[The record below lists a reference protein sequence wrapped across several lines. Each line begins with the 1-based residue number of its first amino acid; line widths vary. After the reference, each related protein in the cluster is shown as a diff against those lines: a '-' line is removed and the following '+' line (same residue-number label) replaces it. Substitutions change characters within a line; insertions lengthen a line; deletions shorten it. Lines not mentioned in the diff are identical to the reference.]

1 MEIPEEMIETLVPA
15 VREQLESPDT
25 AYVKNC
31 LERLTG
37 REKLGEQEALEL
49 MAQALAGHGFQYALN
64 SLFTLAD
71 ISFYIS
77 APAVVNAVSVK
88 YTIEQVIIH
97 SINRQSR

>member
-37 REKLGEQEALEL
+37 REKLVEL
-49 MAQALAGHGFQYALN
+49 MAQALAITINAMVVGGRSFDSGKYKAL
-64 SLFTLAD
+64 LKDLPALPD
-71 ISFYIS
+71 E
-77 APAVVNAVSVK
+77 AP
-88 YTIEQVIIH
+88 
-97 SINRQSR
+97 

>member
-37 REKLGEQEALEL
+37 REKLGEQETLEL
-49 MAQALAGHGFQYALN
+49 MAQALAITINAMVVGGRSFDSEKYKAL
-64 SLFTLAD
+64 LKDLPALPD
-71 ISFYIS
+71 E
-77 APAVVNAVSVK
+77 AP
-88 YTIEQVIIH
+88 
-97 SINRQSR
+97 

>member
-49 MAQALAGHGFQYALN
+49 MAQALAITINVVGGRSFDSGKYKAL
-64 SLFTLAD
+64 LKDLPALPD
-71 ISFYIS
+71 E
-77 APAVVNAVSVK
+77 AP
-88 YTIEQVIIH
+88 
-97 SINRQSR
+97 

>member
-49 MAQALAGHGFQYALN
+49 MAQALAITINAMVVGGRSFDSGKYKALP
-64 SLFTLAD
+64 D
-71 ISFYIS
+71 E
-77 APAVVNAVSVK
+77 AP
-88 YTIEQVIIH
+88 
-97 SINRQSR
+97 

>member
-37 REKLGEQEALEL
+37 RENWENRKLWNL
-49 MAQALAGHGFQYALN
+49 MAAALAITINAMVVGGRSFDSGKYKAL
-64 SLFTLAD
+64 LKDLPALPD
-71 ISFYIS
+71 E
-77 APAVVNAVSVK
+77 AP
-88 YTIEQVIIH
+88 
-97 SINRQSR
+97 

>member
-49 MAQALAGHGFQYALN
+49 MAQALAITINAMVVGGRSFDSETYKAL
-64 SLFTLAD
+64 LKDLPALPD
-71 ISFYIS
+71 E
-77 APAVVNAVSVK
+77 AP
-88 YTIEQVIIH
+88 
-97 SINRQSR
+97 

>member
-49 MAQALAGHGFQYALN
+49 MAQALAITINAMVVGGRSFDSGKYKAL
-64 SLFTLAD
+64 LKDCLL
-71 ISFYIS
+71 
-77 APAVVNAVSVK
+77 
-88 YTIEQVIIH
+88 YT
-97 SINRQSR
+97 SPSPRDTR

>member
-49 MAQALAGHGFQYALN
+49 MAQALAITINAMVVGGRSFDSGKYKALLKDPPAHHTVPVSGVRPPCLHG
-64 SLFTLAD
+64 
-71 ISFYIS
+71 
-77 APAVVNAVSVK
+77 
-88 YTIEQVIIH
+88 
-97 SINRQSR
+97 

>member
-49 MAQALAGHGFQYALN
+49 MAQALAITINAMVVGGR
-64 SLFTLAD
+64 
-71 ISFYIS
+71 SFDS
-77 APAVVNAVSVK
+77 EK
-88 YTIEQVIIH
+88 YTALLKDLPALPDEAP
-97 SINRQSR
+97 

>member
-49 MAQALAGHGFQYALN
+49 MAQALAITINAKVVGGR
-64 SLFTLAD
+64 
-71 ISFYIS
+71 SFG
-77 APAVVNAVSVK
+77 SVK
-88 YTIEQVIIH
+88 YKALLKDLPALPDEAP
-97 SINRQSR
+97 

>member
-15 VREQLESPDT
+15 VQEQLESPDT

-49 MAQALAGHGFQYALN
+49 MAQALAITINAMVVGGRSFDSEKYKAL
-64 SLFTLAD
+64 LKDLPALPD
-71 ISFYIS
+71 E
-77 APAVVNAVSVK
+77 AP
-88 YTIEQVIIH
+88 
-97 SINRQSR
+97 

>member
-49 MAQALAGHGFQYALN
+49 MAQALAITINAMVVGGRFFDSEKYMAL
-64 SLFTLAD
+64 LKDLPALPD
-71 ISFYIS
+71 E
-77 APAVVNAVSVK
+77 AP
-88 YTIEQVIIH
+88 
-97 SINRQSR
+97 

>member
-49 MAQALAGHGFQYALN
+49 MAQALAGGP
-64 SLFTLAD
+64 D
-71 ISFYIS
+71 IGKPPICGR
-77 APAVVNAVSVK
+77 PCPK
-88 YTIEQVIIH
+88 LLPP
-97 SINRQSR
+97 

>member
-49 MAQALAGHGFQYALN
+49 MAITINAMVVGGRSFDSGKYKALLKDLPALP
-64 SLFTLAD
+64 D
-71 ISFYIS
+71 E
-77 APAVVNAVSVK
+77 AP
-88 YTIEQVIIH
+88 
-97 SINRQSR
+97 

>member
-37 REKLGEQEALEL
+37 RGNLGEKGALEL
-49 MAQALAGHGFQYALN
+49 MGQALGLSIYEMVVGGRSFDSGKYKAL
-64 SLFTLAD
+64 LKDLPALPD
-71 ISFYIS
+71 E
-77 APAVVNAVSVK
+77 AP
-88 YTIEQVIIH
+88 
-97 SINRQSR
+97 

>member
-49 MAQALAGHGFQYALN
+49 MAQAGHY
-64 SLFTLAD
+64 
-71 ISFYIS
+71 Y
-77 APAVVNAVSVK
+77 
-88 YTIEQVIIH
+88 
-97 SINRQSR
+97 

>member
-49 MAQALAGHGFQYALN
+49 MAQALAITINAMVVGGSFDSEKYKAL
-64 SLFTLAD
+64 LKDLPALPD
-71 ISFYIS
+71 E
-77 APAVVNAVSVK
+77 AP
-88 YTIEQVIIH
+88 
-97 SINRQSR
+97 

>member
-49 MAQALAGHGFQYALN
+49 MAQALPLLLMRWWWGA
-64 SLFTLAD
+64 
-71 ISFYIS
+71 
-77 APAVVNAVSVK
+77 APLIRES
-88 YTIEQVIIH
+88 T
-97 SINRQSR
+97 RRC

>member
-49 MAQALAGHGFQYALN
+49 MVQALAITINAMVVGGRSFDSEKYKAL
-64 SLFTLAD
+64 LKDLPALPD
-71 ISFYIS
+71 E
-77 APAVVNAVSVK
+77 AP
-88 YTIEQVIIH
+88 
-97 SINRQSR
+97 

>member
-37 REKLGEQEALEL
+37 REKLGELEL
-49 MAQALAGHGFQYALN
+49 MAQALAITINAMVVGGRSFDSEKYKAL
-64 SLFTLAD
+64 LKDLPALPD
-71 ISFYIS
+71 E
-77 APAVVNAVSVK
+77 AP
-88 YTIEQVIIH
+88 
-97 SINRQSR
+97 